1 MKKEENEEK
10 DKLFLGMISVL
21 QQGVPSFNFF
31 FSFEMLLLCCGEE
44 SEEDNES
51 PKKKKVFWLCRNR

>member
-31 FSFEMLLLCCGEE
+31 SPLRCCYCVVEKNLKRIMNLL
-44 SEEDNES
+44 
-51 PKKKKVFWLCRNR
+51 KKKKFSGYM